1 MATISIILPA
11 FNRLS
16 FLRATVASVF
26 AQTFT
31 DWELVIADDG
41 SDGATRDWLGTLGAD
56 PRVRLLL
63 LEHHGSPAATRNA
76 AIAAACGRY
85 LAFLDSDDLWLP
97 EKLAR
102 QLDALQSRP
111 ECDWSYT
118 AFQCIDAEGRPL
130 AGDQDRPWTAHD
142 GWIFDAVL
150 RGVATIR
157 TSAVVVE
164 RALVERVGPF
174 DAAIRACED
183 IDLWLRLA
191 LVSPVVLVDAPLFQA
206 RIAGG
211 SYSDLWAHALE
222 DRGHALRKLLVS
234 VGPRQVAAVRA
245 ECARNSAALSVDY
258 LLAGRDADARRA
270 RRECARHAW
279 RHPSSW
285 RAVMR
290 LVWHGGRQRMLAW
303 REFRTRVGRQAP

>member
-1 MATISIILPA
+1 M
-11 FNRLS
+11 
-16 FLRATVASVF
+16 
-26 AQTFT
+26 
-31 DWELVIADDG
+31 
-41 SDGATRDWLGTLGAD
+41 
-56 PRVRLLL
+56 RLLL
-63 LEHHGSPAATRNA
+63 LEHRGSPAAARNA
-76 AIAAACGRY
+76 AIAAARGRY

-97 EKLAR
+97 EKLER
-102 QLDALQSRP
+102 QIDALLVRP

-130 AGDQDRPWTAHD
+130 AGDEERPWTAHD

-150 RGVATIR
+150 RGAATICTPAVVAT
-157 TSAVVVE
+157 
-164 RALVERVGPF
+164 RAGRKGGGVRPHDSCLRGHRSV
-174 DAAIRACED
+174 AATGAGITGGAG
-183 IDLWLRLA
+183 
-191 LVSPVVLVDAPLFQA
+191 DAPLFQV

-211 SYSDLWAHALE
+211 SYRERWAHALE

-234 VGPRQVAAVRA
+234 VAPRQVAAVRA
-245 ECARNSAALSVDY
+245 EYARNCAALSVDY

-290 LVWHGGRQRMLAW
+290 LIWHTGRRRMLAW